1 MLMRRWI
8 CLLLSAWL
16 LVLAA
21 GCGQEDRAQRQD
33 WDAVQADGT
42 LRIGVTQ
49 CPPFSQKGPDGT
61 WSGFDMDLA
70 RAVCEKLEV
79 EPVFVELDWS
89 GRTDALNRGEVMC
102 LWSGLT
108 ARSDLLETLDFT
120 QTYLASR
127 PVLVVL
133 WEDVELYRT
142 VEQLKG
148 KTLAVESGSAEESAV
163 AACLPEAEADPV
175 ASQQAA
181 LEAVLDGTA
190 QGAVVDLLVA
200 RNAVETNQKLTVQMS
215 LELGTEELAVAVAR
229 SSDLTAKINQALTAL
244 QQEGVLDDLAAQYGL
259 TEELIA
265 G

>member
-79 EPVFVELDWS
+79 EPVFV
-89 GRTDALNRGEVMC
+89 
-102 LWSGLT
+102 
-108 ARSDLLETLDFT
+108 
-120 QTYLASR
+120 
-127 PVLVVL
+127 
-133 WEDVELYRT
+133 
-142 VEQLKG
+142 
-148 KTLAVESGSAEESAV
+148 
-163 AACLPEAEADPV
+163 
-175 ASQQAA
+175 
-181 LEAVLDGTA
+181 
-190 QGAVVDLLVA
+190 
-200 RNAVETNQKLTVQMS
+200 
-215 LELGTEELAVAVAR
+215 
-229 SSDLTAKINQALTAL
+229 
-244 QQEGVLDDLAAQYGL
+244 
-259 TEELIA
+259 
-265 G
+265 